1 MALIRCNTGSSAA
14 ISIDEYVLNTGAT
27 NRGYKSDGTA
37 ITGDSFTADYIKC
50 VYGADF
56 TYTALQA
63 GKYLVISLQNGAPS
77 YEIKDLSAND
87 TIITF
92 AANQNVVTVAHVA

>member
-1 MALIRCNTGSSAA
+1 MAFIRCNAGSSAA
-14 ISIDEYVLNTGAT
+14 ISINEYVLNTGAA
-27 NRGYKSDGTA
+27 NKGYKSDGTA
-37 ITGDSFTADYIKC
+37 ITGDNFTADYIKC
-50 VYGADF
+50 VFSTDF

-63 GKYLVISLQNGAPS
+63 GKYMIVSLQNGAPS

-92 AANQNVVTVAHVA
+92 KANQNVVTVAHVA